1 MTKAR
6 DIASLASV
14 SAEVKGFADSLAL
27 PSTDGTANQVLQTD
41 GAGNLTFS
49 TISNDPTTTVTT
61 IGTVEASK
69 VVTASAD
76 STVNFPADKHLRFD
90 TNGLD
95 MWSDNSYD
103 GHIECGSQLYI
114 YGSTS
119 LNLRR
124 GTESFSNMA
133 FQTNMN
139 GVWIGNG
146 FGDTVLKLTG
156 SGLDVSY
163 GALTVGG
170 VALENGHNLSKI
182 MALADLVG

>member
-49 TISNDPTTTVTT
+49 TVDPTTTVTT
-61 IGTVEASK
+61 VGTVEASK

-76 STVNFPADKHLRFD
+76 STVNFPTDKHLRFD
-90 TNGLD
+90 TNALD
-95 MWSDNSYD
+95 IWAETSNNGY
-103 GHIECGSQLYI
+103 IESWGSLNI

-119 LNLRR
+119 LSLRR
-124 GTESFSNMA
+124 GSATSSEMA
-133 FQTNMN
+133 FQTNSN

-146 FGDTVLKLTG
+146 FGNTVLKLTG
-156 SGLDVSY
+156 SGVDVSY

>member
-49 TISNDPTTTVTT
+49 TVDPTTTVTT
-61 IGTVEASK
+61 VGTVEVSK
-69 VVTASAD
+69 VVTANS
-76 STVNFPADKHLRFD
+76 SGNVTFPDLKHLYM
-90 TNGLD
+90 GSGVD
-95 MWSDNSYD
+95 MWAN
-103 GHIECGSQLYI
+103 GSSGYI
-114 YGSTS
+114 QSGFHFGIYSTTS
-119 LNLRR
+119 VNLRR
-124 GTESFSNMA
+124 GTTSSSNMIISG
-133 FQTNMN
+133 QSTGTYIGDESGNIVLTITNA
-139 GVWIGNG
+139 
-146 FGDTVLKLTG
+146 
-156 SGLDVSY
+156 GLDVSY

>member
-49 TISNDPTTTVTT
+49 TIPNDPTTTVTT
-61 IGTVEASK
+61 IGTVEANK
-69 VVTASAD
+69 VVTANAF
-76 STVNFPADKHLRFD
+76 STVNFPTDKHLRFD
-90 TNGLD
+90 TNALD
-95 MWSDNSYD
+95 IWAETGNNGYIQSWGN
-103 GHIECGSQLYI
+103 LNI

-119 LNLRR
+119 LSLRK
-124 GTESFSNMA
+124 GTSTGSEMA
-133 FQTNMN
+133 FQTNSN
-139 GVWIGNG
+139 GVWIGDG
-146 FGDTVLKLTG
+146 FGNTVLKLTG
-156 SGLDVSY
+156 SGVDVSY